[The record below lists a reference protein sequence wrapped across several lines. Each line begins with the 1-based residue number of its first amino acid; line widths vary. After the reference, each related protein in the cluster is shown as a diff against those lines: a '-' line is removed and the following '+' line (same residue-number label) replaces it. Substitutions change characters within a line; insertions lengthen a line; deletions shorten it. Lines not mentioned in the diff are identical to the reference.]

1 MDPCSFSQ
9 RRFFKAGG
17 MGSYDPQIIKPPAV
31 LLGGI
36 RETVENIDGE
46 VGGLESL
53 RRWVIGTRYSPK
65 CSYSIVLVRVC
76 AVSYSRCVSDEV

>member
-1 MDPCSFSQ
+1 MSRAFVFLTGHFSFAVW
-9 RRFFKAGG
+9 RFFKPGG
-17 MGSYDPQIIKPPAV
+17 LGSYDPQIIKPPAV

-53 RRWVIGTRYSPK
+53 GRWVFGTRYSPK
-65 CSYSIVLVRVC
+65 
-76 AVSYSRCVSDEV
+76 